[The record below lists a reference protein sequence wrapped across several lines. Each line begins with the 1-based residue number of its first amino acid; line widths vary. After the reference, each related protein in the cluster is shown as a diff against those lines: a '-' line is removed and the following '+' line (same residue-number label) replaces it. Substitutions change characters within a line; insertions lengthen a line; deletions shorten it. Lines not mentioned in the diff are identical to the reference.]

1 MGALEILTFFYNN
14 AITPAMVVAGVAW
27 LFKTIVINSL
37 GKESIALRGQ
47 IERDSAIAIEKVRS
61 TFLFEVEQLRHSYNQ
76 ELEEKK
82 VRFARLQDKRLE
94 PILQMYN
101 VLSELSA
108 RVEHFQTLFKYESD
122 DGEGMASEVKRID
135 DLLFFAKAEFTKTQI
150 FLPKAFAESVDNF
163 IMPISKAE
171 IYYYVERAEGHDPDK
186 ALIKFNDSLNSD
198 TRNVM
203 SKIADQVRILLG
215 VEEIQIDV

>member
-61 TFLFEVEQLRHSYNQ
+61 IFLIEVEQLRHSYNQ

-94 PILQMYN
+94 PILRMYN

-108 RVEHFQTLFKYESD
+108 SVEHIQTLYRYETDDSD
-122 DGEGMASEVKRID
+122 DMGSEVKGIE
-135 DLLFFAKAEFTKTQI
+135 DLLLSAKTEFTKTQI
-150 FLPKAFAESVDNF
+150 FLPKAIANSVENF
-163 IMPISKAE
+163 MQPIRDADLA
-171 IYYYVERAEGHDPDK
+171 YYMERADGGDSRK
-186 ALIKFNDSLNSD
+186 ALIKYINCLRGDE
-198 TRNVM
+198 RKVM
-203 SKIADQVRILLG
+203 SEIADQVRNLLG